1 MYSLGQRRLKALRA
15 RLPDVA
21 TLRLRGADTAK
32 FLQGMVTANADELLA
47 RGAGYTAWLN
57 PKGRFLFETLVL
69 REAPDSALLLTHRDA
84 AAPLLAHVQRYKL
97 RSRVE
102 AEDATA
108 AVGGSWVALFG
119 AGREGSAARAR
130 LLGELSARG
139 LPHCEDPRLP
149 ALGVRVL
156 LREGDSAGASLL
168 GQLVSEEQH
177 AIAYHALR
185 TALGVAEGERELQR
199 DQHLPLESNLH
210 WLGGVSFTKGC
221 YLGQELTAR
230 THFKGVIRK
239 RFFPV
244 LLTPADEPAP
254 SEVVTDPAQWED
266 SALPWFLSEHRDP
279 RWAAGSTIT
288 QEGRTVATLSSRV
301 ANVCLAMLRI
311 EDVDRGAPLFVGE
324 GLGQLRAT
332 PYRPAWWPREP
343 APPQTQ
349 SQTQTQAEAHAVQ
362 Q

>member
-1 MYSLGQRRLKALRA
+1 MYLQHRHLSSLRA

-32 FLQGMVTANADELLA
+32 FLQGMVTANVDEMLA
-47 RGAGYTAWLN
+47 RGAGFTAWLN

-69 REAPDSALLLTHRDA
+69 REAPESVLLLTHRDA

-108 AVGGSWVALFG
+108 TVGGSWVALFG
-119 AGREGSAARAR
+119 AGREGTAARAR

-156 LREGDSAGASLL
+156 LREGDAAGAGLL
-168 GQLVSEEQH
+168 ERLTMEV
-177 AIAYHALR
+177 APAVAYHALR
-185 TALGVAEGERELQR
+185 TVLGVAEGERELRR
-199 DQHLPLESNLH
+199 DLHLPLESNLH

-244 LLTPADEPAP
+244 LLTPAEKPAP
-254 SEVVTDPAQWED
+254 SDVATDPAQWND
-266 SALPWFLSEHRDP
+266 SVLPWFLNDRVDLQ
-279 RWAAGSTIT
+279 WAAGSVIS

-301 ANVCLAMLRI
+301 ANVGFSMLRI
-311 EDVDRGAPLFVGE
+311 EDVDRGVPLFVGS
-324 GLGQLRAT
+324 GLGQLRVT
-332 PYRPAWWPREP
+332 PFRPAWWPPEP

-349 SQTQTQAEAHAVQ
+349 TQPQSQPEAQMAQ